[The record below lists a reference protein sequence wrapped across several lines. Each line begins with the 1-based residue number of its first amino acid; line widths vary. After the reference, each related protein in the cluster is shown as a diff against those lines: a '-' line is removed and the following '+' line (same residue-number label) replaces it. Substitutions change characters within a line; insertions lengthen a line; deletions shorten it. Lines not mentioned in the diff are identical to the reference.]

1 MEPLTRVTFDRNH
14 MESLRAAKRALEA
27 ERKTLE
33 AYGCDGTTTIGLQI
47 HDLDE
52 LLDRM
57 SETVGAQRA
66 LKAVSL

>member
-1 MEPLTRVTFDRNH
+1 MEPLPRVAFDRNH

-27 ERKTLE
+27 ERAVLE
-33 AYGCDGTTTIGLQI
+33 AYGCDGATIGLQI

-57 SETVGAQRA
+57 SEAIGARRV